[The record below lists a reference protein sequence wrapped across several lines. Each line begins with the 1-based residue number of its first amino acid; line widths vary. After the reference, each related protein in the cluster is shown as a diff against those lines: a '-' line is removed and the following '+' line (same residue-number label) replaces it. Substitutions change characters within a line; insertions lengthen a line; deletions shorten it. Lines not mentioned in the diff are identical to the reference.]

1 MSERPARS
9 PENYLEMAPA
19 SRSDNLLEWLFKL
32 RDVQR
37 QQFKNGT
44 WLIKGKDIPWE
55 HNRQGTMK
63 WFMHP
68 ALTDTCI
75 RSMLFYE
82 QIIEPGSKSGL
93 QLTPGGQCIFI
104 LEGRGYTLLDGQR
117 FDWQA
122 EDIVQI
128 PLRRDGVKVQHVNT
142 DLRRRV
148 RFVCAELNLLD
159 TLGVDRGAAL
169 EQIENA
175 PEYEQDSPLPRE
187 GEG

>member
-1 MSERPARS
+1 VSAT
-9 PENYLEMAPA
+9 
-19 SRSDNLLEWLFKL
+19 LLDWLFEL
-32 RDVQR
+32 RDAQR
-37 QQFKNGT
+37 EQRSKGA
-44 WLIKGKDIPWE
+44 WLIKGKERPWE
-55 HNRQGTMK
+55 HNRQGKMK

-82 QIIEPGSKSGL
+82 QEIAPGGRSGV
-93 QLTPGGQCIFI
+93 QLTPGGQCIYI
-104 LEGRGYTLLDGQR
+104 LEGRGYTLLDGVR
-117 FDWQA
+117 HDWQA

-128 PLRRDGVKVQHVNT
+128 PLRRDGVMVQHVNA
-142 DLRRRV
+142 DLRRPV

-175 PEYEQDSPLPRE
+175 PDYE
-187 GEG
+187 GED

>member
-1 MSERPARS
+1 MSDRTSRTPEEALGAPLSGRS
-9 PENYLEMAPA
+9 G
-19 SRSDNLLEWLFKL
+19 NLLDWLFQL
-32 RDVQR
+32 RDIQR
-37 QQFKNGT
+37 QQFNNGT
-44 WLIKGKDIPWE
+44 WLIKGKDLPWE
-55 HNRQGTMK
+55 HNQQGTMR

-68 ALTDTCI
+68 AFTDTCI
-75 RSMLFYE
+75 RSLLFYE
-82 QIIEPGSKSGL
+82 QVIEPGSKSGV

-142 DLRRRV
+142 DLRQRV

-175 PEYEQDSPLPRE
+175 PEYEPNSPLPA